1 MVYVTAFI
9 FTLTELQSDES
20 KELICVSLFLF
31 FGISVLLIFTFNR
44 NSRLIAW
51 ALTILILTIVLLYD
65 YFKVAG
71 KR

>member
-51 ALTILILTIVLLYD
+51 ALTVLILTIVLLYD